1 MEEKR
6 PNEKIVKLCSTR
18 DLVEYTI
25 LTDALTKAG
34 IECMDTPHVDSA
46 YDDLY
51 VPSRGYADVYVFESE
66 LEEARKVLE
75 QINKPE
81 EEKA

>member
-6 PNEKIVKLCSTR
+6 PNEKIVKLCSTI

-25 LTDALTKAG
+25 LTDALAKSG
-34 IECMDTPHVDSA
+34 IQCLETPHVDSA

-51 VPSRGYADVYVFESE
+51 VPSKGYADVYVFESE
-66 LEEARKVLE
+66 LEEAGKILL
-75 QINKPE
+75 QIKTSD

>member
-6 PNEKIVKLCSTR
+6 PNEKIVKLCSTL

-25 LTDALTKAG
+25 LIDALTKAG
-34 IECMDTPHVDSA
+34 IECLDTPYVDSA

-51 VPSRGYADVYVFESE
+51 VPARGYADVYVFESE
-66 LEEARKVLE
+66 LEEARKILF
-75 QINKPE
+75 QIKRPD

>member
-6 PNEKIVKLCSTR
+6 PEEKIVKLCSTR
-18 DLVEYTI
+18 DLVQYTI
-25 LTDALTKAG
+25 LKDALTEAG

-51 VPSRGYADVYVFESE
+51 VPAKGYADVYVFELD
-66 LEEARKVLE
+66 LEEARKILE
-75 QINKPE
+75 QVNKTE